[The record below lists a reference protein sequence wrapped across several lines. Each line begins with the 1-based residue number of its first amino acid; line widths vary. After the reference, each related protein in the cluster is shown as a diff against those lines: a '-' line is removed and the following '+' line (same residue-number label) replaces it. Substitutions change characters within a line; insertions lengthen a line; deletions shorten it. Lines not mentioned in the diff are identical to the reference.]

1 MRDNWGK
8 IRQKKYEKEEKRGN
22 RSKNES
28 NLYYPYFVSLF
39 NIGPY
44 DCQKSPQKSRE
55 ISKGGGEIFQGGHNI
70 YPCIKARMTE
80 NNCEN
85 DTSYL
90 LICVSPG
97 PK

>member
-55 ISKGGGEIFQGGHNI
+55 ISKGGGRFSRVAIIFT
-70 YPCIKARMTE
+70 P
-80 NNCEN
+80 
-85 DTSYL
+85 
-90 LICVSPG
+90 VSRPE
-97 PK
+97 